1 MQDGWIG
8 RNGLANAGAEISMIV
23 KAATTAA
30 RAKIFNMASTFRVVR
45 ASLASGV
52 ALLCH
57 PPM

>member
-1 MQDGWIG
+1 
-8 RNGLANAGAEISMIV
+8 LANAGAEISMIV